1 MLMKKQILSV
11 LLTVVGFAAQ
21 AQYDYSPTGRFDVP
35 VLGMQWGLTGGGFTS
50 MLTNRDDI
58 DADARLDPQT
68 SNFTYAAGIEGIYWF
83 QKTIGFGGQVLY
95 WKGGAKY
102 IGKDSLSGDKLSAKT
117 DMTYIKVPLLFHFKS
132 YNRYYPDRRTRFSA
146 MFGPYVAVLNSSS
159 DEAIWKDANGNER
172 NGTTISDLDY
182 SFQVG
187 TNTPIS
193 GSLNSGIYKPLD
205 IGFVLGIGGEV
216 RLWRRTVLALHVRT
230 DIGIS
235 NVENTK
241 GTKITYDS
249 DPMKE
254 YDFNPWKDMY
264 AKYTP
269 ANAND
274 IAKGWE
280 PNRPATKN
288 FSAGVFL
295 SLRKYISY

>member
-58 DADARLDPQT
+58 EADARLDPQT

-102 IGKDSLSGDKLSAKT
+102 IGKDSLTGDKLSAKT

-146 MFGPYVAVLNSSS
+146 MFGPYVAILNNSS
-159 DEAIWKDANGNER
+159 DEATWKDANGNER
-172 NGTTISDLDY
+172 NGTTISDLNY

-187 TNTPIS
+187 TNAPIS
-193 GSLNSGIYKPLD
+193 GSLNKGIYKPLD
-205 IGFVLGIGGEV
+205 LGFVLGIGGEV

-235 NVENTK
+235 NVENSK

-254 YDFNPWKDMY
+254 YDFNPWKGMY
-264 AKYTP
+264 AKYTAP
-269 ANAND
+269 GATD
-274 IAKGWE
+274 IANGWE

>member
-68 SNFTYAAGIEGIYWF
+68 MNFSYAAGIEGVYWF

-102 IGKDSLSGDKLSAKT
+102 TGKDSITSNTLSAKT
-117 DMTYIKVPLLFHFKS
+117 DLTYIKVPLLFHFKS

-146 MFGPYVAVLNSSS
+146 MFGPYVSVLNSYS
-159 DEAIWKDANGNER
+159 DEK
-172 NGTTISDLDY
+172 TIKAPDGKTVESESTSDLNFT
-182 SFQVG
+182 SGLNNETIG
-187 TNTPIS
+187 TLNT
-193 GSLNSGIYKPLD
+193 GIYKPLD
-205 IGFVLGIGGEV
+205 LGFVLGLGGEI
-216 RLWRRTVLALHVRT
+216 RLWRRTVLALHIRT

-235 NVENTK
+235 NVENSK
-241 GTKITYDS
+241 GTKITYKS

-254 YDFNPWKDMY
+254 VDFNPWKGMY
-264 AKYTP
+264 AKYTD
-269 ANAND
+269 ASAND
-274 IAKGWE
+274 VAKGWE

-288 FSAGVFL
+288 FSAGAFL
-295 SLRKYISY
+295 SIRKYISN